1 MSPDVTDGA
10 FGRPKRIG
18 PGLAAVRVRLPTSET
33 HMRRVALHLTLV
45 LCCTPAAAFAQGVG
59 VNGSGSPA
67 DTSAILDLS
76 STNKGFLPPRMN
88 ALQRA
93 GIPLPATGL
102 VVYQTDGGQGLW
114 FNAGTPLAPNWRQ
127 MLDNTSLPASAW
139 ITSGSSLYYT
149 NGNVGVGTNNPP
161 YRLSVED
168 ALDGLRVQTDLAG
181 SVVASFGGAGAF
193 YVDAPFV
200 TGGRLSILENGNTGV
215 GVPNPAARL
224 DVAGGNGDLS
234 ATEGDL
240 RVGTSAVRLKLG
252 ITTTGGSSGAATI
265 MEQGTGGAY
274 NTLALGTQGSKVL
287 YVNGAT
293 NRVGIGTDTPNAPL
307 AFPPS
312 LGHKITLYPGATGD
326 AGFGMSGNRLQ
337 IYADNPN
344 ADVAMGYD
352 AAGTFNERFAVKPTG
367 ALAVNGNAGAAG
379 QILQS
384 NGAASAATWV
394 SPTSAQNANLTII
407 DSSRQLTLTDHT
419 GANLPDLK
427 VTLTLAA
434 TTKAI
439 VSANVIASDPGCFA
453 CSSSQVD
460 INLEVDG
467 VQVRTYDYQVANGAR
482 LWMPFTDGIVVS
494 AGTHTIVVN
503 AFTISGSKT
512 ITFGDI
518 GPNTGNSMTVQVVP
532 Q

>member
-1 MSPDVTDGA
+1 
-10 FGRPKRIG
+10 
-18 PGLAAVRVRLPTSET
+18 
-33 HMRRVALHLTLV
+33 
-45 LCCTPAAAFAQGVG
+45 
-59 VNGSGSPA
+59 
-67 DTSAILDLS
+67 
-76 STNKGFLPPRMN
+76 
-88 ALQRA
+88 
-93 GIPLPATGL
+93 
-102 VVYQTDGGQGLW
+102 
-114 FNAGTPLAPNWRQ
+114 
-127 MLDNTSLPASAW
+127 
-139 ITSGSSLYYT
+139 
-149 NGNVGVGTNNPP
+149 
-161 YRLSVED
+161 
-168 ALDGLRVQTDLAG
+168 
-181 SVVASFGGAGAF
+181 
-193 YVDAPFV
+193 
-200 TGGRLSILENGNTGV
+200 
-215 GVPNPAARL
+215 
-224 DVAGGNGDLS
+224 
-234 ATEGDL
+234 
-240 RVGTSAVRLKLG
+240 
-252 ITTTGGSSGAATI
+252 
-265 MEQGTGGAY
+265 
-274 NTLALGTQGSKVL
+274 
-287 YVNGAT
+287 
-293 NRVGIGTDTPNAPL
+293 PNAPL

-352 AAGTFNERFAVKPTG
+352 AAGTLNERFAVKPTG